1 LLLKSAEF
9 EQKDTTKKVFNL
21 SDIAEEAREII
32 AAARRHGE
40 SLRKQTEA
48 ECKEQ
53 LEQARREGN
62 SKGREEGFAQGRE
75 EGMQQALEE
84 ARGNFARE
92 SAETLGTL
100 QQIITVFDQVKQS
113 LLWRA
118 EQDTV
123 VLSLAIAE
131 KVIHQRVSQKEKLQ
145 EITAANVKET
155 LELVTR
161 NTNVIIKVNPET
173 LEYLEAMASKNK
185 QELSQ
190 YQSIRW
196 EADESITPGGCVM
209 STNNGKVDGQIETQ
223 INRISE
229 QLLSTIKEEEGSS
242 GPVEETK

>member
-1 LLLKSAEF
+1 MLLKSAEF

-32 AAARRHGE
+32 AAARRHAEG
-40 SLRKQTEA
+40 LKKQTETK
-48 ECKEQ
+48 CKQQ

-62 SKGREEGFAQGRE
+62 SKGWEEGFARGRE

-84 ARGNFARE
+84 ARDNFARE

-100 QQIITVFDQVKQS
+100 QKISSAFDQVKQS

-123 VLSLAIAE
+123 ALALAVAE
-131 KVIHQRVSQKEKLQ
+131 KVIHQTVTQKEKLN

-155 LELVTR
+155 MELVTR
-161 NTNVIIKVNPET
+161 NTNVVVKVNPET
-173 LEYLEAMASKNK
+173 LEYLETMASKNK

-196 EADESITPGGCVM
+196 EADESITPGGCVV
-209 STNNGKVDGQIETQ
+209 STDNGKVDGQIGTQ
-223 INRISE
+223 ISRISE
-229 QLLSTIKEEEGSS
+229 QLLATMKEAQEG
-242 GPVEETK
+242 GVTTGEAQ